1 MEALTRL
8 VDPSDLMQLAG
19 MQALRPKTSCL
30 AAHRSLWQ
38 RPRASPVCSLHQ
50 HVWTARSRSSYHKRT
65 LQLARTWRV
74 ARHGTCGLK
83 VQAGWGDWFKKG
95 DNTSVTRKE
104 YQPQV
109 RRALHIC
116 NSASTACWQPAVHSF
131 CCQSLT
137 LHGAGCKGACLSCW
151 PMPTQHASG
160 IAPGVALSKHG
171 QPCNH
176 VCTSLQVDKVNALE
190 SEMRSLSDQQLA
202 AKTAELKERA
212 QGKGE
217 SLDSLLPEAFAVS
230 ARPRLLYIEQST
242 APLQQQS
249 TVDLYLPLPKWLHS
263 TVKQTVLVAEAWGPT
278 ATQCVTPGSN
288 ADHA

>member
-1 MEALTRL
+1 MPILSAVCSMQPCVPAVFLAPISCGLCQTMARLLGRPSQQSLCLSPQDQLQDLLPLPNSLRHFLVKLWTSKVEALTRF
-8 VDPSDLMQLAG
+8 VDPSDHMQPAG

-38 RPRASPVCSLHQ
+38 RPHASPVCSLHQ
-50 HVWTARSRSSYHKRT
+50 HVWTARSRSSYHKLT
-65 LQLARTWRV
+65 LQRARTWRV

-131 CCQSLT
+131 CCQSLI

-151 PMPTQHASG
+151 PLPTQHASG

-171 QPCNH
+171 
-176 VCTSLQVDKVNALE
+176 
-190 SEMRSLSDQQLA
+190 
-202 AKTAELKERA
+202 
-212 QGKGE
+212 
-217 SLDSLLPEAFAVS
+217 
-230 ARPRLLYIEQST
+230 
-242 APLQQQS
+242 
-249 TVDLYLPLPKWLHS
+249 
-263 TVKQTVLVAEAWGPT
+263 
-278 ATQCVTPGSN
+278 
-288 ADHA
+288 